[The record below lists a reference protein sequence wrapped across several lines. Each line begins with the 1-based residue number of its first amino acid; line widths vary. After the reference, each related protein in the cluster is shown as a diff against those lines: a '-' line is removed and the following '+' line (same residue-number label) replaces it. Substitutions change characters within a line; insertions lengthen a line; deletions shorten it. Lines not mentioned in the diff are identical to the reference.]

1 MVADLRWGTA
11 QGNVRG
17 GGATR
22 SGNTG
27 QNMAQN
33 AGIVWR
39 WNNTNP
45 QALNPF
51 AQTLIGL
58 RASAGASTA
67 PTVTSPTATGV
78 TTTPP
83 RSAAT

>member
-1 MVADLRWGTA
+1 M
-11 QGNVRG
+11 RG

-33 AGIVWR
+33 AGINWL
-39 WNNTNP
+39 WNFTNP
-45 QALNPF
+45 QALNPY

-58 RASAGASTA
+58 RASAGAATA
-67 PTVTSPTATGV
+67 PTVTSPTATGGHR
-78 TTTPP
+78 TTRP